1 MPLHRLF
8 LKKYASIILLRN
20 IDPTDGLCKCARLIV
35 REFSIGIIDAEIATG
50 VQKGKRVF
58 IPRIILAPPESEP
71 PFKTI
76 PSSSCLSITIYK
88 GQGQSLKTVGIFLP
102 PPEAI
107 FYPWSTLCCSK

>member
-76 PSSSCLSITIYK
+76 PSSSCLSYYNIQRSRPEFKNCWYISPT
-88 GQGQSLKTVGIFLP
+88 SRSHFLP
-102 PPEAI
+102 MVN
-107 FYPWSTLCCSK
+107 SMLL